1 MAHIPCFVVNLA
13 TATQRREAMA
23 SLFAQQGITPR
34 WFEAVDG
41 RVMSA
46 EDMAKHFAADIAA
59 HVYGALN
66 PSEIGCALSHLG
78 IYRLMVEQG
87 IASAVIVE
95 DDVALASD
103 FATLLDEQTG
113 LSTMF
118 GADEP
123 VMVQLTHVRR
133 GYRFGARAVGNY
145 KVVRPDGGVWGTYGY
160 FITLAAAQ
168 RMLHGAYPVRTVAD
182 YWRYFEQQNFLTLYA
197 LTPNVVWGGPL
208 SQDSFISQ
216 ERSPRRRHRRAL
228 GYYLKRLWQSVV
240 TRPLLVTKL
249 IERTSERRQGG

>member
-1 MAHIPCFVVNLA
+1 MAQIPCFVVNLA

-23 SLFAQQGITPR
+23 SLFAQQGMTPR

-59 HVYGALN
+59 QVYGEMN

-87 IASAVIVE
+87 IASAVIFE
-95 DDVALASD
+95 DDIELAPD
-103 FATLLDEQTG
+103 FATLLDDQTG
-113 LSTMF
+113 LQSMF
-118 GADEP
+118 GTDES

-145 KVVRPDGGVWGTYGY
+145 EIVHPHGGVWRTSGY

-168 RMLHGAYPVRTVAD
+168 RMLHGAYPVCVAAD
-182 YWRYFEQQNFLTLYA
+182 YWLYFEQQRFLKLYA
-197 LTPNVVWGGPL
+197 LTPNAVWDGPL
-208 SQDSFISQ
+208 SRHSFISQ
-216 ERSPRRRHRRAL
+216 GRRPRHRTRRRL
-228 GYYLKRLWQSVV
+228 GYTLKRLWKVV
-240 TRPLLVTKL
+240 VIKPLFVKKL
-249 IERTSERRQGG
+249 IERTSQGH

>member
-23 SLFAQQGITPR
+23 SLFAQHGMTPR

-46 EDMAKHFAADIAA
+46 EDMAKHFAADTAA
-59 HVYGALN
+59 HVYGAMN

-87 IASAVIVE
+87 IPSAVIFE
-95 DDVALASD
+95 DDIELAPD
-103 FATLLDEQTG
+103 LATLLDEQTG
-113 LSTMF
+113 LQSMF
-118 GADEP
+118 ASDES

-145 KVVRPDGGVWGTYGY
+145 EIVRPYGGVWLTSGY

-168 RMLHGAYPVRTVAD
+168 RMLLGAYPVCAVAD
-182 YWRYFEQQNFLTLYA
+182 YWRYFEQQRFLTLYA
-197 LTPNVVWGGPL
+197 LTPNAVWGGPL
-208 SQDSFISQ
+208 SQDSVLSQ
-216 ERSPRRRHRRAL
+216 GRSPRRRVRRRL
-228 GYYLKRLWQSVV
+228 GYALKRLWKAVV
-240 TRPLLVTKL
+240 IRPLLIKKL
-249 IERTSERRQGG
+249 IERTSAWRQS